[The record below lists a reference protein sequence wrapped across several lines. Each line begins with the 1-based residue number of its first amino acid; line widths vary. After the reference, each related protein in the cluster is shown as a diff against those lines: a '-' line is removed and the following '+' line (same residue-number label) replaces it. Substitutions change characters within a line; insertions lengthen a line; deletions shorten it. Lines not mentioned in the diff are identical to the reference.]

1 MAEKKSGPWWRKNR
15 YLVLI
20 LIILSIYFAGIFPPV
35 RPHIQLPAE
44 AVPTTVALV
53 VGGISIL
60 VAVLLSILMRRAEM
74 LLMALWI
81 GALTALPFFIH
92 FEWTNTM
99 VAVIIADLILMFIAY
114 GIYKASSGGSL
125 VPKGFS
131 GAVEALLEVV
141 FNMTEG
147 TAGKWAKTIFPWFAT
162 ITLLVLVVNWM
173 ELVPGVDSIGYFEPI
188 VEKGMHGTYTLDLGA
203 VKTIV
208 SDVVKGMDVREEA
221 VLFVPFVRVASTD
234 LNFTLA
240 LAVVAVI
247 MVQVMGV
254 RAQGGSYFKKFFN
267 TSTFFSKPIF
277 GIIDFFVGI
286 LELVSEF
293 SKVLSF
299 TFRLFGNI
307 FAGSVLLFV
316 MGSLLGR
323 LAFLQTGFLML
334 EFFVGMIQAIVF
346 GLLTMTF
353 MAQATQGH
361 GGEHQEEAH

>member
-1 MAEKKSGPWWRKNR
+1 VTEKKTGPWWRKNR

-20 LIILSIYFAGIFPPV
+20 LIILSIYFTGIFPPV
-35 RPHIQLPAE
+35 SPHIQLPAE
-44 AVPTTVALV
+44 YVPSGVALV
-53 VGGISIL
+53 VGGISVVI
-60 VAVLLSILMRRAEM
+60 AIGLSLAARRAEM
-74 LLMALWI
+74 LFLALWI
-81 GALTALPFFIH
+81 GVLTAFPFFFH

-99 VAVIIADLILMFIAY
+99 VAAIIADIILMFIAY
-114 GIYKASSGGSL
+114 GVYKASSGGSL

-131 GAVEALLEVV
+131 GAVEALLEVI
-141 FNMTEG
+141 FNMTES

-173 ELVPGVDSIGYFEPI
+173 ELIPGVDSIGYFEHI
-188 VEKGMHGTYTLDLGA
+188 VEEGAHGTYTVDLGA
-203 VKTIV
+203 VKTVV
-208 SDVVKGMDVREEA
+208 SEFVKGMEVREEA

-240 LAVVAVI
+240 LAVTAVI

-323 LAFLQTGFLML
+323 LAFFQTGFLML
-334 EFFVGMIQAIVF
+334 EFFVGMIQALVF

-361 GGEHQEEAH
+361 GEHQEEAH

>member
-1 MAEKKSGPWWRKNR
+1 VTEKKSGPWWRKNR

-20 LIILSIYFAGIFPPV
+20 LIILSIYFTGIFPPV

-44 AVPTTVALV
+44 YVPSNVALV
-53 VGGISIL
+53 VGGISVVI
-60 VAVLLSILMRRAEM
+60 AVGLSLAARRAEM
-74 LLMALWI
+74 LILALWI
-81 GALTALPFFIH
+81 GVLAAFPFFFH

-99 VAVIIADLILMFIAY
+99 VAVIIADIILMFIAY
-114 GIYKASSGGSL
+114 GVYKASSGGNL

-131 GAVEALLEVV
+131 GAVEALLEVI
-141 FNMTEG
+141 FNMTES

-173 ELVPGVDSIGYFEPI
+173 ELIPGVDSIGYFEHI
-188 VEKGMHGTYTLDLGA
+188 VVEGEEHGTYTVDLGA

-208 SDVVKGMDVREEA
+208 SDVIKGMEVREEA

-240 LAVVAVI
+240 LAVIAVI

-254 RAQGGSYFKKFFN
+254 RSQGGSYFKKFFN

-277 GIIDFFVGI
+277 GVIDFFVGI

-361 GGEHQEEAH
+361 GEHKEEAH

>member
-1 MAEKKSGPWWRKNR
+1 VTEKKSGPWWRKNR
-15 YLVLI
+15 YIVLI
-20 LIILSIYFAGIFPPV
+20 LIILSIICTGLFPPV
-35 RPHIQLPAE
+35 RPHIQLPPE
-44 AVPTTVALV
+44 VVPDYVALI
-53 VGGISIL
+53 VGGISVL
-60 VAVLLSILMRRAEM
+60 AAVVLSILVRRAEM
-74 LLMALWI
+74 LLLALWVAVLMAL
-81 GALTALPFFIH
+81 AFFFH
-92 FEWTNTM
+92 FGWTNTI
-99 VAVIIADLILMFIAY
+99 AAAIIADIILTFIAY
-114 GIYKASSGGSL
+114 GAYKASTSGSL

-131 GAVEALLEVV
+131 GALEALLELI

-147 TAGKWAKTIFPWFAT
+147 TAGKWARTIFPWFAT

-173 ELVPGVDSIGYFEPI
+173 ELIPGVDSIGVFETA
-188 VEKGMHGTYTLDLGA
+188 VTKTESGMYVMDLGV

-208 SDVVKGMDVREEA
+208 TDAMKGMNVRQEA
-221 VLFVPFVRVASTD
+221 VTFVPFVRVASTD

-240 LAVVAVI
+240 LAVTAVV

-254 RAQGGSYFKKFFN
+254 RAHGGAYFKKFFN

-277 GIIDFFVGI
+277 GVIDFFVGL

-334 EFFVGMIQAIVF
+334 EFFVGLIQAVVF

-361 GGEHQEEAH
+361 GEHQEEAH

>member
-1 MAEKKSGPWWRKNR
+1 MTEKKKGPWWRKNR

-20 LIILSIYFAGIFPPV
+20 LILLSIYFTGIFPPV
-35 RPHIQLPAE
+35 SPHIQLPAE
-44 AVPTTVALV
+44 HVPATVGLV
-53 VGGISIL
+53 VGGIS
-60 VAVLLSILMRRAEM
+60 VAVAILLSIFVRRAE
-74 LLMALWI
+74 LLLLALWI
-81 GALTALPFFIH
+81 GVLTALPFFFH
-92 FEWTNTM
+92 FEMTNT
-99 VAVIIADLILMFIAY
+99 IIAVLIADIILMFIAY
-114 GIYKASSGGSL
+114 RVYKAASSGNL
-125 VPKGFS
+125 VPSGFS
-131 GAVEALLEVV
+131 GAIEALLEVL

-147 TAGKWAKTIFPWFAT
+147 TAGKWARSIFPWFAT

-173 ELVPGVDSIGYFEPI
+173 ELIPGVDSIGYFESI
-188 VEKGMHGTYTLDLGA
+188 VEEGAHGTYTVDLGV

-208 SDVVKGMDVREEA
+208 SDMVKGMNVREEA
-221 VLFVPFVRVASTD
+221 VLFIPFVRVASTD

-240 LAVVAVI
+240 LAVTAVV

-254 RAQGGSYFKKFFN
+254 RAQGGAYFKKFFN

-334 EFFVGMIQAIVF
+334 EFFVGMIQALVF

-361 GGEHQEEAH
+361 GEHHEEAH